1 MTSDLPSMH
10 REEDIALAIELG
22 GRENGFMLLCLASAI
37 LAGKVRPS
45 PALAKW
51 FDCAVSEVEAGAS
64 ADQAFAIAKK
74 RGPDPLKTLEERIER
89 DSRVLSAIG
98 ARMRE
103 GYKTSANSELPS
115 VFEIVGDDLGMSE
128 GQVRAICYDWEIVE
142 NTTFTP
148 ISSN

>member
-1 MTSDLPSMH
+1 MTSDLPSKH

-51 FDCAVSEVEAGAS
+51 FACAVSEVEAGAS

-74 RGPDPLKTLEERIER
+74 RGPDPLKTLEERAKR
-89 DSRVLSAIG
+89 DSQVLSTID
-98 ARMRE
+98 ARLQE
-103 GYKTSANSELPS
+103 GYKTSANSGLPS
-115 VFEIVGDDLGMSE
+115 VFEIVGDDLGISE
-128 GQVRAICYDWEIVE
+128 GQVRAIYYEWETVE
-142 NTTFTP
+142 NTIYTP

>member
-1 MTSDLPSMH
+1 MNSDLPSMH
-10 REEDIALAIELG
+10 SEENIARAIEIG

-51 FDCAVSEVEAGAS
+51 FDLAVTEIEAGAS

-74 RGPDPLKTLEERIER
+74 RGPDPLKTLEERAER
-89 DSRVLSAIG
+89 GSRVLSAID

-103 GYKTSANSELPS
+103 GYKPGATSDLPS
-115 VFEIVGDDLGMSE
+115 VFEIVGEDLGVSE
-128 GQVRAICYDWEIVE
+128 GQVRAIYYEWEIVE
-142 NTTFTP
+142 ITTYQP